1 MSDRTNERDG
11 CACDLLAAYELGL
24 LDPDERRDFEN
35 HLAACPECQDEIY
48 AHAPAAVALQEDP
61 GRFARAAGSAPV
73 VSRAGLGER
82 LAGWLTYRWPRVLV
96 PAALT
101 AVVAL
106 VAVLPVLR
114 QGTDLARLA
123 VVDPLP
129 YARIE
134 MRAGVEE
141 PVRLF
146 QEGMDSYIAGD
157 YGLAADR
164 LTRAREVQ
172 EAWPTDSGPL
182 PAGLLDQTRI
192 YLGVS
197 LLLADRPGSAL
208 DPLTRASGSP
218 LPPLAE
224 RARWYLAQ
232 ACLLTDR
239 TEAAREALTPL
250 ASSPVFGTRAQV
262 LLEQIDE

>member
-1 MSDRTNERDG
+1 MSDRTTERDG

-35 HLAACPECQDEIY
+35 HLAGCPDCQEEIY
-48 AHAPAAVALQEDP
+48 AHAPAALALQEDP
-61 GRFARAAGSAPV
+61 GRFARAAQPAMAAT
-73 VSRAGLGER
+73 RDGLRER
-82 LAGWLTYRWPRVLV
+82 LSGWLTGRWPRILV
-96 PAALT
+96 PAALV
-101 AVVAL
+101 AVAAL
-106 VAVLPVLR
+106 VVVLPAVR
-114 QGTDLARLA
+114 QGSDLADLA

-134 MRAGVEE
+134 MRAGAEE

-146 QEGMDSYIAGD
+146 HEGMDSYIGGA

-164 LTRAREVQ
+164 LSHAAQVQ
-172 EAWPTDSGPL
+172 EAWPAEAGPL

-197 LLLADRPGSAL
+197 LLLDGRAGSAL
-208 DPLTRASGSP
+208 DPLTRASDSP

-239 TEAAREALTPL
+239 VEAAREALVPL
-250 ASSPVFGTRAQV
+250 VTSPVFGARAQT
-262 LLEQIDE
+262 LLDAMGS

>member
-1 MSDRTNERDG
+1 MSDRTTERDG

-35 HLAACPECQDEIY
+35 HLAGCPDCQDEIY
-48 AHAPAAVALQEDP
+48 AHAPVAMALQEDP
-61 GRFARAAGSAPV
+61 DRFARAAQPV
-73 VSRAGLGER
+73 LAGSRAGLRER
-82 LAGWLTYRWPRVLV
+82 LSGWLTFPWPRILA
-96 PAALT
+96 PAAL
-101 AVVAL
+101 VAA
-106 VAVLPVLR
+106 AVLVLVLPAVR
-114 QGTDLARLA
+114 QGSDLTGLA

-134 MRAGVEE
+134 MRAGAEE

-164 LTRAREVQ
+164 LTSAAEIQ
-172 EAWPTDSGPL
+172 EAWPADTGPL

-197 LLLADRPGSAL
+197 LLLADRPGPAL
-208 DPLTRASGSP
+208 DPLTRAAGSP

-239 TEAAREALTPL
+239 AEAAREALTPL
-250 ASSPVFGTRAQV
+250 VASPVFGARAQA
-262 LLEQIDE
+262 LLEQLDK